1 MLAERVTRESDPRA
15 TPGTCAATAPP
26 QRESPVRIWD
36 GVEIRGGD
44 LRRGP
49 PVPAPASRED
59 CCRACLA
66 EPDCRGWVLVKDAG
80 VCWLKGRWA
89 GEPEA
94 DACCEGADM
103 RPGGDSRA
111 REAARKTAELEE
123 QKAARER
130 AEASSPSRG
139 ARHRVARGGGAAR
152 AGELRRERERDAAE
166 GLARRKAPPLAA
178 GGRIGGHLLILVP
191 TVARPGSTTS
201 PGPSTLRSRRRGEG
215 STASTG

>member
-1 MLAERVTRESDPRA
+1 MRRRRRPGERSRQDLGRRGDP
-15 TPGTCAATAPP
+15 
-26 QRESPVRIWD
+26 
-36 GVEIRGGD
+36 
-44 LRRGP
+44 RRGP
-49 PVPAPASRED
+49 TARAARSGAGVARRP
-59 CCRACLA
+59 CRACLA
-66 EPDCRGWVLVKDAG
+66 DPDCRGWVLVKDAG

-123 QKAARER
+123 QKEARER
-130 AEASSPSRG
+130 STAS
-139 ARHRVARGGGAAR
+139 HRVARGGSAAR
-152 AGELRRERERDAAE
+152 AEELRRERERDPAE

-191 TVARPGSTTS
+191 TVARPG
-201 PGPSTLRSRRRGEG
+201 G
-215 STASTG
+215 